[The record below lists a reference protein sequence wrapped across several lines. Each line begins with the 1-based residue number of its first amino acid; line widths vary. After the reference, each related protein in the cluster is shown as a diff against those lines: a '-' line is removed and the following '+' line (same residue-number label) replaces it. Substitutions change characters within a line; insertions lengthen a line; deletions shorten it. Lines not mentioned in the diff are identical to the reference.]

1 MKTKEE
7 IEQLASEKI
16 LSEQGQI
23 GFVLGYIECKK
34 DNAEKKY
41 TEEDMKKCFYHNC
54 IDNPKTMFEDYLK
67 EYVEPKKCNK
77 IISEW
82 QLCPMCLGEGR
93 IANVGTSSS
102 MYRICPVC
110 NGNRTLIKPII

>member
-7 IEQLASEKI
+7 IEQLAESEYGT
-16 LSEQGQI
+16 EI
-23 GFVLGYIECKK
+23 GSIRGSNPYDLEKDRKNGYIKGYTQCQKDMADKK
-34 DNAEKKY
+34 A
-41 TEEDMKKCFYHNC
+41 
-54 IDNPKTMFEDYLK
+54 MFEDYLK
-67 EYVEPKKCNK
+67 EYVELKKCDK

-93 IANVGTSSS
+93 IANIGTSSS